1 MLAPDGKCSVCP
13 SKGKPLSAILL
24 KFDHTTFLQ
33 PSNSVPPAEVAQGQ
47 GDRSEVGRQ
56 RRVLP
61 PVLHEPFGGDQGHLA
76 RVEEDFDQDCQ
87 RAPGGQRM
95 SSNIL
100 GLHFFSFVAF
110 VPSLMLNLPLFK
122 SNFFISNSTNTSGAA
137 VVAQHTPRDREI
149 VGSNPTECSA
159 FFLLS
164 ILSEVHP

>member
-1 MLAPDGKCSVCP
+1 M
-13 SKGKPLSAILL
+13 LL
-24 KFDHTTFLQ
+24 KFDDATFFQ

-95 SSNIL
+95 SSSIL
-100 GLHFFSFVAF
+100 GLHFFSFVTF
-110 VPSLMLNLPLFK
+110 VPSLMLNL
-122 SNFFISNSTNTSGAA
+122 
-137 VVAQHTPRDREI
+137 PRDREI